1 MNRIVPTSALDDNQE
16 PVMARFIR
24 ELCDVPQDEWSAR
37 EKRIMDNAFA
47 HGELYHANSEEVI
60 GEHESYRVLSTDLGD
75 PDSKIELRVP
85 LNIDEKKAL
94 QLLQELAEGLFV

>member
-16 PVMARFIR
+16 PAMARLIR
-24 ELCDVPQDEWSAR
+24 ELCDVPQDQWSSR
-37 EKRIMDNAFA
+37 EKRIMDSAFA
-47 HGELYHANSEEVI
+47 HGELYHANVT
-60 GEHESYRVLSTDLGD
+60 RTPTALVLETDLGD

-94 QLLQELAEGLFV
+94 QLLQELAEGLFQ